1 MGSERNAVFGNSTV
15 GGVSDSEGE
24 LLYTLAKGVPLGQVI
39 VALNSSEDEAAAWL
53 ARGANEATGN
63 NVHSVNIRY
72 ADYETMSRRC
82 KEKVGLLWYN
92 ASCEYEDVRKALLS
106 WQRHL
111 SAEAM
116 VVLQG
121 YQRLGVVR
129 VIREYIG
136 SYGNFVF
143 IDSVGTIAVLA
154 VDRCVHYWVIDRNE
168 FGICKY
174 CGRKR
179 DFGRMSSE
187 WSQTETQKRVNG
199 RKSK

>member
-1 MGSERNAVFGNSTV
+1 MGSEQNTVFGNSIV
-15 GGVSDSEGE
+15 GRVSGSEGK
-24 LLYTLAKGVPLGQVI
+24 LLYKLARGVPAGQVI

-63 NVHSVNIRY
+63 NVHSVNIRD

-92 ASCEYEDVRKALLS
+92 ASCEYDDVRKALLS
-106 WQRHL
+106 WQGHL
-111 SAEAM
+111 SAEAR
-116 VVLQG
+116 VVIQG
-121 YQRLGVVR
+121 YQRPGVAR

-143 IDSVGTIAVLA
+143 IESVGTIAVLA
-154 VDRCVHYWVIDRNE
+154 VDRCVHYWVIDCNE
-168 FGICKY
+168 FGICRY

-179 DFGRMSSE
+179 NFKRMSSE
-187 WSQTETQKRVNG
+187 SSQTETKKRVNG

>member
-1 MGSERNAVFGNSTV
+1 MGSERNTVFGNSIV
-15 GGVSDSEGE
+15 GRVSGSEGE
-24 LLYTLAKGVPLGQVI
+24 LLYKLARGVPVGQVI

-63 NVHSVNIRY
+63 NVHSVNIRD
-72 ADYETMSRRC
+72 ANYETMSWRC

-106 WQRHL
+106 WQRRL

-121 YQRLGVVR
+121 YQRPGVAR
-129 VIREYIG
+129 IIREYIG
-136 SYGNFVF
+136 SYGNLVF

-154 VDRCVHYWVIDRNE
+154 VDRCVHYWAIDCNE
-168 FGICKY
+168 FGICRY

-179 DFGRMSSE
+179 NFKRMSSE
-187 WSQTETQKRVNG
+187 SSQMETEKRVNG

>member
-1 MGSERNAVFGNSTV
+1 MGSERNTVFGNSTV
-15 GGVSDSEGE
+15 GTVSGSEGE
-24 LLYTLAKGVPLGQVI
+24 LLYTLAKGVPVGQVI

-63 NVHSVNIRY
+63 SVHSVNIRD

-121 YQRLGVVR
+121 YQRLGVAR
-129 VIREYIG
+129 VIRECTG
-136 SYGNFVF
+136 SYGNLVF

-154 VDRCVHYWVIDRNE
+154 VDRCVHYWVIDCNE
-168 FGICKY
+168 FGICRY

-179 DFGRMSSE
+179 NFKRMSSE
-187 WSQTETQKRVNG
+187 SSQTETKKRVNG
-199 RKSK
+199 LKSK

>member
-1 MGSERNAVFGNSTV
+1 MGSERDTVFGNSIAGTV
-15 GGVSDSEGE
+15 SGSEGE
-24 LLYTLAKGVPLGQVI
+24 LLYALARGVPVGQVI

-63 NVHSVNIRY
+63 SVHSVNMCD
-72 ADYETMSRRC
+72 DYKGQSQRC

-92 ASCEYEDVRKALLS
+92 ASCEYDDVRKALLS

-116 VVLQG
+116 VVLHG
-121 YQRLGVVR
+121 YQRPGVAR
-129 VIREYIG
+129 VIREFSG
-136 SYGNFVF
+136 SYGNFAF

-154 VDRCVHYWVIDRNE
+154 VDRCVHYWVIDCNE

-179 DFGRMSSE
+179 NFKRMSSE
-187 WSQTETQKRVNG
+187 SSQTETRKRVNG

>member
-1 MGSERNAVFGNSTV
+1 MGSERNTVFGNSIV
-15 GGVSDSEGE
+15 GRVSGSEGK
-24 LLYTLAKGVPLGQVI
+24 LLHKLARGVPAGQVI
-39 VALNSSEDEAAAWL
+39 VALNSSKDEAAAWL

-63 NVHSVNIRY
+63 NVHSVNIRD

-92 ASCEYEDVRKALLS
+92 ASCEYDDVRKALLS
-106 WQRHL
+106 WQGHL
-111 SAEAM
+111 SAEAR
-116 VVLQG
+116 VALHG
-121 YQRLGVVR
+121 YQRPGVAR

-154 VDRCVHYWVIDRNE
+154 VDRCVHYWVIDCNE
-168 FGICKY
+168 FGICRY

-179 DFGRMSSE
+179 NFKRMSSE
-187 WSQTETQKRVNG
+187 SSQTETRKRVNG

>member
-1 MGSERNAVFGNSTV
+1 MGSEKNAVFENSIV
-15 GGVSDSEGE
+15 GRVSGSEGE
-24 LLYTLAKGVPLGQVI
+24 LLFKLARGVPVGQVI

-63 NVHSVNIRY
+63 SVHSVNIRD

-92 ASCEYEDVRKALLS
+92 ASCEYDDVRKALLS

-111 SAEAM
+111 SAEAR

-121 YQRLGVVR
+121 YQRPGVAR
-129 VIREYIG
+129 IIREYIG

-154 VDRCVHYWVIDRNE
+154 VDRCVHYWVIDCNE
-168 FGICKY
+168 FGICRY

-179 DFGRMSSE
+179 NFKRMSSE
-187 WSQTETQKRVNG
+187 SSQTETKKRVNG

>member
-1 MGSERNAVFGNSTV
+1 MGSERNTALGNSTV
-15 GGVSDSEGE
+15 GTVSGSEGE
-24 LLYTLAKGVPLGQVI
+24 LLYALAKGVPAGQVI
-39 VALNSSEDEAAAWL
+39 VALNSSEDEATTWL
-53 ARGANEATGN
+53 ARGANEVTGN
-63 NVHSVNIRY
+63 TVHSVNMCDG
-72 ADYETMSRRC
+72 DYKGQSQRC

-111 SAEAM
+111 SAEAR

-121 YQRLGVVR
+121 YQRPGVAR

-143 IDSVGTIAVLA
+143 IDSVGTTAVLA
-154 VDRCVHYWVIDRNE
+154 VDRCVHYWVIDCNE

-179 DFGRMSSE
+179 NFKMLRSE
-187 WSQTETQKRVNG
+187 PPDIGTKKRVNG

>member
-1 MGSERNAVFGNSTV
+1 MGSEKNTAFGNSIV
-15 GGVSDSEGE
+15 GRVSDSEGE
-24 LLYTLAKGVPLGQVI
+24 LLYKLVRGVPVGQVI
-39 VALNSSEDEAAAWL
+39 VALSSGEDEATAWL

-63 NVHSVNIRY
+63 NVHSVNIRD

-82 KEKVGLLWYN
+82 KEKVGLLWHN
-92 ASCEYEDVRKALLS
+92 ASCEYEDVMKALLS

-121 YQRLGVVR
+121 YQRPGVAR

-154 VDRCVHYWVIDRNE
+154 VDRCVHYWVIDCNQ
-168 FGICKY
+168 FGICRY

-179 DFGRMSSE
+179 NFKRMSSE
-187 WSQTETQKRVNG
+187 SSQTETKKRVNS

>member
-1 MGSERNAVFGNSTV
+1 MGSERNTALGNSTV
-15 GGVSDSEGE
+15 GTVSGSEGE
-24 LLYTLAKGVPLGQVI
+24 LLYALAKGVPAGQVI
-39 VALNSSEDEAAAWL
+39 VALNSSEDEATTWL
-53 ARGANEATGN
+53 ARGANEVTGN
-63 NVHSVNIRY
+63 TVHSVNMCDR
-72 ADYETMSRRC
+72 DYKGQSQRC

-111 SAEAM
+111 SAEAR

-121 YQRLGVVR
+121 YQRPGVAR

-143 IDSVGTIAVLA
+143 IDSVGTTAVLA
-154 VDRCVHYWVIDRNE
+154 VDRCVHYWVIDCNE

-179 DFGRMSSE
+179 NFKMLRSE
-187 WSQTETQKRVNG
+187 PPDIGTKKRVNG